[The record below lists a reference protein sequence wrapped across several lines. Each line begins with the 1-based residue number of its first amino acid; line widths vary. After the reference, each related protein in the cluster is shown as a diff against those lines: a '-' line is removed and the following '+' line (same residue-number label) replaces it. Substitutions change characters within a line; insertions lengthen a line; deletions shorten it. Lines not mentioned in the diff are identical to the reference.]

1 MKVLFLHRFFPAQYR
16 HLAAALA
23 ADPANEV
30 HFVAA
35 EDEPDSALAGVSTHR
50 YAPTRAAHGS
60 THHYLQFA
68 ENAVLHGQA
77 AFRTMRKL
85 AQQGFRPDVIGAH
98 AGFGAGLFAAEAFP
112 DVPILAYAEWF
123 YRARNSDADF
133 LDPTGP
139 SDDDACR
146 LKMRNAGILAELAA
160 ATRIVCPTEFQ
171 RDQFPAGLRERI
183 AVLHDGV
190 DTDYFSPSEGR
201 AALDLPIPADAPIV
215 TYATRG
221 LDPYRGFPQ
230 FMRAAALLLA
240 RRRDVQV
247 VVAGEDR
254 VFYGAR
260 APGGRSWKVA
270 MLAELGGLDLSRI
283 HFVGPLDYSRYRT
296 LLRAS
301 SVHVYL
307 TVPFVLS
314 WSLLEAMATGC
325 AIVASNTAPVREFI
339 QDGVE
344 GLLVDFF
351 SPEAIADRVEAALSG
366 GERIAVLRRTARGA
380 ALERFALARLLPRQ
394 VGILREIAGRD

>member
-1 MKVLFLHRFFPAQYR
+1 
-16 HLAAALA
+16 
-23 ADPANEV
+23 
-30 HFVAA
+30 
-35 EDEPDSALAGVSTHR
+35 
-50 YAPTRAAHGS
+50 
-60 THHYLQFA
+60 
-68 ENAVLHGQA
+68 
-77 AFRTMRKL
+77 
-85 AQQGFRPDVIGAH
+85 
-98 AGFGAGLFAAEAFP
+98 
-112 DVPILAYAEWF
+112 
-123 YRARNSDADF
+123 
-133 LDPTGP
+133 
-139 SDDDACR
+139 
-146 LKMRNAGILAELAA
+146 
-160 ATRIVCPTEFQ
+160 
-171 RDQFPAGLRERI
+171 
-183 AVLHDGV
+183 
-190 DTDYFSPSEGR
+190 
-201 AALDLPIPADAPIV
+201 
-215 TYATRG
+215 
-221 LDPYRGFPQ
+221 
-230 FMRAAALLLA
+230 
-240 RRRDVQV
+240 
-247 VVAGEDR
+247 
-254 VFYGAR
+254 
-260 APGGRSWKVA
+260 